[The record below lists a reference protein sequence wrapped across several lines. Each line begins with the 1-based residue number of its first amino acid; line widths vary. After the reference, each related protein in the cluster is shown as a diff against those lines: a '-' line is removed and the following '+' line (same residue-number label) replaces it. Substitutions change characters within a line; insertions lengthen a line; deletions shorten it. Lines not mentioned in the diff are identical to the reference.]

1 VSDFDPTSLSQS
13 QLGDY
18 VRCPRYYA
26 LSRDWDVATP
36 DETTRYLERGLALH
50 GAIEDTWL
58 WLHPAVDPDAIASG
72 ESNPIVEPL
81 DDLPVTD
88 EALTAHACE
97 AFTERWARH
106 VSQAS
111 YRTESHYA
119 FDRTACRA
127 AIEAYFGEGPG
138 RTHLRQAIGSEVE
151 LTFERA
157 GRRFQGK
164 LDLIS
169 RTDAGLH
176 VIDYKSSLSGII
188 STYAHYGQQAIEEH
202 RDGEAH
208 RHRDIKSL
216 MQATIYRR
224 AARELDIYEPGESVA
239 FSFYGLRE
247 DVEYNPS
254 VDGVVPNVEGR
265 EREMTAFLDDHE
277 ETAWAFIEE
286 YATGIRNAAYAPE
299 PWELINDTVCEGC
312 PYREMCPD
320 YLATEVR
327 RIE

>member
-1 VSDFDPTSLSQS
+1 MSDSDPAPLSQS

-26 LSRDWDVATP
+26 FGRDWDVATP

-58 WLHPAVDPDAIASG
+58 WLHPAVAPDAIAAD
-72 ESNPIVEPL
+72 EPNPIVEPL
-81 DDLPVTD
+81 DDLPVTE
-88 EALTAHACE
+88 EALTAHARE
-97 AFTERWARH
+97 AFAERWDRH
-106 VSQAS
+106 VTQAS

-119 FDRTACRA
+119 FDRMACRA
-127 AIEAYFGEGPG
+127 AIEAYFEEGPG

-164 LDLIS
+164 LDLV
-169 RTDAGLH
+169 RQTEDGLH
-176 VIDYKSSLSGII
+176 VVDYKSSLSSII
-188 STYAHYGQQAIEEH
+188 STYRHYGRQAIEEH

-224 AARELDIYEPGESVA
+224 ATHELDAHEPGRAVA

-247 DVEYNPS
+247 DVEYDPS
-254 VDGVVPNVEGR
+254 VDGVIPTVEGR
-265 EREMTAFLDDHE
+265 EREMTAFLNDHE
-277 ETAWAFIEE
+277 EAAWAFIEE
-286 YATGIRNAAYAPE
+286 YATGIRNGAYEPQ

-312 PYREMCPD
+312 PYQEMCPD

-327 RIE
+327 RVE